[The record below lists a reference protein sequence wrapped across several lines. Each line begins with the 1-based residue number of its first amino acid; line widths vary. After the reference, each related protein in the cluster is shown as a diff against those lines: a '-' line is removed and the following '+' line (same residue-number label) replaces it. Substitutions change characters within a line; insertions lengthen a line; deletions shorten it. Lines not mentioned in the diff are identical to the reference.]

1 MPRGSHKASNRHTTK
16 GSEPEIACKYFE
28 KIGWERG
35 FEPSAPLA
43 ANQVLG
49 FLNSSRERGGLF
61 SKACKSLYRRRFK
74 RIEDARFAAFCSA
87 FQSESLP

>member
-1 MPRGSHKASNRHTTK
+1 
-16 GSEPEIACKYFE
+16 
-28 KIGWERG
+28 
-35 FEPSAPLA
+35 
-43 ANQVLG
+43 
-49 FLNSSRERGGLF
+49 LNSSRERGGLF